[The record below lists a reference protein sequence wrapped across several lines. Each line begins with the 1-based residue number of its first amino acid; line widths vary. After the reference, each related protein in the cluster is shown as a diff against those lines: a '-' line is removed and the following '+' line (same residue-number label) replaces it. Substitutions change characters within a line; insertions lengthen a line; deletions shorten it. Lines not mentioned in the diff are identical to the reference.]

1 MSQRSIITLLHNDTP
16 ILTDLRQE
24 ITKLIQSENLTAK
37 IMKDNEWTLDEF
49 DDVDWMSYHTSLHKI
64 PRAHRVSIT
73 KLSQRLWNT
82 NMQTTNTI
90 HSAMCPA
97 CQRNNETIGH
107 VYSCKE
113 PTVLKVRETA
123 LALFTDRQP
132 VQSGTTTT
140 PGGDINRYQTLCVSS
155 PNY

>member
-1 MSQRSIITLLHNDTP
+1 LAAALNTRSDGAEVAGIDKMRCASNQIFGYFV
-16 ILTDLRQE
+16 
-24 ITKLIQSENLTAK
+24 
-37 IMKDNEWTLDEF
+37 F

-140 PGGDINRYQTLCVSS
+140 PGGDVNRYQTLCVSS

>member
-1 MSQRSIITLLHNDTP
+1 MSQRSTITVLHNDTP

-49 DDVDWMSYHTSLHKI
+49 DDVDWMSYHASLHKI

-90 HSAMCPA
+90 VTQQCV
-97 CQRNNETIGH
+97 RLVKETMR
-107 VYSCKE
+107 
-113 PTVLKVRETA
+113 P
-123 LALFTDRQP
+123 
-132 VQSGTTTT
+132 
-140 PGGDINRYQTLCVSS
+140 
-155 PNY
+155 